1 MSHPVRPQNDRQMP
15 LNADRPPDVLYDV
28 GAPLRVGDY
37 LAALWRRRDFILMV
51 PLGRLRAQTH
61 STVLGGLWH
70 LLNPLLFAA
79 VYYFVFGIIFQGRD
93 DIPNYAAFLVA
104 GLFTF
109 FFTQRVASTGAR
121 AITGNASL
129 MGQVNFPRAALPL
142 SATIAETISH
152 MWSILALIAVVLLT
166 GEPLSMT
173 WLLIVPI
180 LLLQCAFNLGFAM
193 VIARLAFH
201 FRDIQ
206 QFLPYVLRMW
216 LYLSGIFYTLE
227 FVEQRLSGMRWLVTL
242 FELNPAYAYASL
254 TRAALL
260 SDYDVGGF
268 EVVVA
273 TTWAL
278 GLVIGGFLFFRAR
291 EVEYANG

>member
-1 MSHPVRPQNDRQMP
+1 VTHPARLQNDRPMP
-15 LNADRPPDVLYDV
+15 LNADRAPDVLYDV
-28 GAPLRVGDY
+28 GAPLGLRHY
-37 LAALWRRRDFILMV
+37 LIALWRRRDFILMV
-51 PLGRLRAQTH
+51 PLGRLRAQTQ

-79 VYYFVFGIIFQGRD
+79 VYYFVFGIIFRGRD

-142 SATIAETISH
+142 SATIAESISH
-152 MWSILALIAVVLLT
+152 GWSLVALFVVVLLT
-166 GEPLSMT
+166 GEPLAVT

-180 LLLQCAFNLGFAM
+180 LLLQCAFNLGLAM
-193 VIARLAFH
+193 IIARLAFH
-201 FRDIQ
+201 FRDVQ
-206 QFLPYVLRMW
+206 QFLPYVIRMW

-227 FVEQRLSGMRWLVTL
+227 FVEQRLSSSKWLVTL
-242 FELNPAYAYASL
+242 FELNPAYAFAAL
-254 TRAALL
+254 TRAAVL
-260 SDYDVGGF
+260 SDYKVGGF

-273 TTWAL
+273 TAWAI

-291 EVEYANG
+291 EVEYADG

>member
-1 MSHPVRPQNDRQMP
+1 MP
-15 LNADRPPDVLYDV
+15 LNLDRAPDELYDV
-28 GAPLRVGDY
+28 GAPLSVRDY
-37 LAALWRRRDFILMV
+37 LRALWWRRDFILLV

-61 STVLGGLWH
+61 STVLGGVWH

-79 VYYFVFGIIFQGRD
+79 VYYFVFGIIFRGRD

-121 AITGNASL
+121 AITGNSSL

-152 MWSILALIAVVLLT
+152 IWSLLALLLVVLLT
-166 GEPLSMT
+166 GESFAAT

-180 LLLQCAFNLGFAM
+180 LLLQCMFNLGLAM
-193 VIARLAFH
+193 VIARLTFH

-206 QFLPYVLRMW
+206 QFLPYLLRMW

-227 FVEQRLSGMRWLVTL
+227 FVEQRLSDMRWLVTL
-242 FELNPAYAYASL
+242 FELNPVYAYSAL
-254 TRAALL
+254 IRAALL

-268 EVVVA
+268 EIAVA
-273 TTWAL
+273 AVWAI
-278 GLVIGGFLFFRAR
+278 GLVIGGFFFFRAR
-291 EVEYANG
+291 EIEYADA